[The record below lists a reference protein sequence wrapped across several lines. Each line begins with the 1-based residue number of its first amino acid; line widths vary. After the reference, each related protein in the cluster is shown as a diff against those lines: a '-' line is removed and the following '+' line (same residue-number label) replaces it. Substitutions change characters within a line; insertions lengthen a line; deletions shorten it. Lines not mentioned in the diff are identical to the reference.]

1 MSKCRACDATM
12 NPTELLMDKED
23 GSPEDLCY
31 KCRETLYDEDYDHE
45 FMFEN
50 VSEGVTKARNMQ
62 NY

>member
-1 MSKCRACDATM
+1 M
-12 NPTELLMDKED
+12 NPTELLMDKDD
-23 GSPEDLCY
+23 GSPEDMCY

-50 VSEGVTKARNMQ
+50 LSEGVTKSRNMA